1 LCELLHFQFTF
12 QTLRYLCRRHPGTPK
27 NDSLNVVAVVLA
39 KMHAISIWLVRDNSD
54 SSDNRTALTLPRLI
68 AALPSSMRI
77 AVSVNGSDATSFI
90 QNRFIY
96 LCTTSVLR
104 IGALASR
111 ILRRLVGLLF

>member
-1 LCELLHFQFTF
+1 
-12 QTLRYLCRRHPGTPK
+12 
-27 NDSLNVVAVVLA
+27 
-39 KMHAISIWLVRDNSD
+39 MHAISIWLVRDNSD

-96 LCTTSVLR
+96 LCTTLPVWV
-104 IGALASR
+104 GELASR
-111 ILRRLVGLLF
+111 THHRRVGLDTTS